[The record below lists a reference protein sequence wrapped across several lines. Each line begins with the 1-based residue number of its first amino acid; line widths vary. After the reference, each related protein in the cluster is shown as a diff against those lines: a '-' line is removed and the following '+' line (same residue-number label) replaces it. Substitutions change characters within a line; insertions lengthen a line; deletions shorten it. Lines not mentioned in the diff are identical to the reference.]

1 MPLADLVKVV
11 SNDLPDSGPL
21 QPDTTH
27 VVVGDLH
34 NLGQAEHAGVIY
46 IGELVH

>member
-1 MPLADLVKVV
+1 MALTDLVKVV

-21 QPDTTH
+21 EPDTTH

-34 NLGQAEHAGVIY
+34 NLGQAEHPRVIY
-46 IGELVH
+46 IG